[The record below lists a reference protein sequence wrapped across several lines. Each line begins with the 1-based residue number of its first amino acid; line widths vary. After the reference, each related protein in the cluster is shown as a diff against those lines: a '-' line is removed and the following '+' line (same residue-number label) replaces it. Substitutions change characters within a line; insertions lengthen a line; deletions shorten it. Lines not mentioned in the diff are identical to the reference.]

1 MKNKLKAIV
10 FITILT
16 VLCASFWLSPK
27 KGYSEN
33 ENRYLAQMPDF
44 SAESLFDGSFT
55 KGFEEYVTDG
65 FPARDG
71 WIALKSRV
79 DLSLGRRDTGGVYVT
94 EDGCLIEMFS
104 ELDRERYGRNLEYL
118 RQGKG
123 NLSAFGPVNIML
135 VPTAAEVWRGK
146 IGNSTPDVS
155 QRELLEEANGL
166 LTVDCLSALEAHGD
180 EYIYYRNDHHW
191 TTLGAYYCYSALM
204 GDKALPYD
212 DFEHEILSRD
222 FLGTTFSKAGIYF
235 EKDEIEGALY
245 GRPTMERNMSGAVTE
260 GIYDRSFLDK
270 KDKYSVFLG
279 GNEALTVI
287 RTGSE
292 GGRLLL
298 VKDSYANAFVQFL
311 IPHYSEIHVVDLR
324 SFGMSL
330 SSYAEEAGIT
340 ESLIL
345 YNLQGFSRET
355 SVFRIGE

>member
-1 MKNKLKAIV
+1 MKNKFRAIV

-16 VLCASFWLSPK
+16 VLCAAFWLTPK
-27 KGYSEN
+27 RGYSEN
-33 ENRYLAQMPDF
+33 ENRYLAQMPAF

-55 KGFEEYVTDG
+55 EGFEEYVTDG

-79 DLSLGRRDTGGVYVT
+79 DLTLGRRDTGGVYVT
-94 EDGCLIEMFS
+94 EDGCLIEMFT
-104 ELDRERYGRNLEYL
+104 ELDRERYSRNLEYL

-135 VPTAAEVWRGK
+135 VPTAAQVWRDK
-146 IGNSTPDVS
+146 IGEDTPDVD
-155 QRELLEEANGL
+155 QRELLEQAGDII
-166 LTVDCLSALEAHGD
+166 TVDCLTALEAHKD

-191 TTLGAYYCYSALM
+191 TTLGAYYCYAALM
-204 GDKALPYD
+204 GDRALPLEA
-212 DFEHEILSRD
+212 FEREVLSDD

-235 EKDEIEGALY
+235 EKDSIEEALY
-245 GRPTMERNMSGAVTE
+245 GSPTMERNMSGNVTE
-260 GIYDRSFLDK
+260 GIYDRSYLDK

-324 SFGMSL
+324 SFGMSV
-330 SSYAEEAGIT
+330 SSYAEEAGID

-345 YNLQGFSRET
+345 YNLQGFSKET
-355 SVFRIGE
+355 SVFRIAD

>member
-1 MKNKLKAIV
+1 MKNKANAITFTAILAALFV
-10 FITILT
+10 F
-16 VLCASFWLSPK
+16 FWLTPK
-27 KGYSEN
+27 RGYSDN
-33 ENRYLAQMPDF
+33 ENRYLARMPDF
-44 SAESLFDGSFT
+44 SVEGLLDGSFT
-55 KGFEEYVTDG
+55 KGFEDYVTDG

-79 DLSLGRRDTGGVYVT
+79 DLALGRRDTGGVYVT
-94 EDGCLIEMFS
+94 DDGCLIEMFT
-104 ELDRERYGRNLEYL
+104 ELDRDRFSRNLDYL
-118 RQGKG
+118 HQGKG

-135 VPTAAEVWRGK
+135 VPTAAEIWRDR
-146 IGNSTPDVS
+146 IGENIPDVS
-155 QRELLEEANGL
+155 QRELLEKAGDL
-166 LTVDCLSALEAHGD
+166 LTVDCLSALEAHKD

-191 TTLGAYYCYSALM
+191 TTLGAYCCYAELM
-204 GDKALPYD
+204 GDRALPYD
-212 DFEHEILSRD
+212 AFEHEILSRE

-245 GRPTMERNMSGAVTE
+245 GAPTMEHNMSGEVIE

-287 RTGSE
+287 RTGNE

-311 IPHYSEIHVVDLR
+311 IPHYSEIHVVDPR

-330 SSYAEEAGIT
+330 SAYAGEVGIT

-355 SVFRIGE
+355 SLFRVGG